1 MSQRSGRGVRSFINS
16 SPLFAIAAAAAA
28 VTTTTT
34 TTTATTARTAAT
46 TATTTAA
53 RTTAAKS
60 TTTTAAAT
68 GAARCALCSSV
79 DADRA
84 SIQLLSVHGADG
96 LLGRFNIIKRYE
108 TKTARTSGFTISYY
122 VGFRNDTKRFECTAK
137 AMIICGPGETANK
150 ELIAHLLLL
159 P

>member
-1 MSQRSGRGVRSFINS
+1 MNKKRSGLGVRFFINS
-16 SPLFAIAAAAAA
+16 SPLFAIAAATAA
-28 VTTTTT
+28 VTTTTA
-34 TTTATTARTAAT
+34 ATTARTAAT
-46 TATTTAA
+46 TATTAAA
-53 RTTAAKS
+53 RTTAAK
-60 TTTTAAAT
+60 TTTTAA

-79 DADRA
+79 DANRA
-84 SIQLLSVHGADG
+84 PIQLLSVHGADG

-108 TKTARTSGFTISYY
+108 TETARTSSFTISYY